1 MATSSTRSVFPEPEP
16 RFGACGTA
24 IHNRFFIYCGFQQS
38 FRGLRFRDLPH
49 TFQVETFNADTTKW
63 TQGSTTGPNPP
74 GLWDSACT
82 SIGSKL
88 FSYGGRSGESF
99 TNALCE
105 LDTTTMQW
113 RQLQP
118 LNPSEGPMKK
128 GDARMIAL
136 SSNLLCVI
144 GGYGIPSG
152 TIHPASKFTK
162 NSRRSDGRGYTN
174 EVHVYNTETSMCQLD
189 AVNYSFYNS
198 LSSRPGRIIPKLLP
212 IMLFLNIHPIIP
224 SPSSYYSQLF
234 FVNFHLCQ

>member
-16 RFGACGTA
+16 RFGARGTA
-24 IHNRFFIYCGFQQS
+24 IHNRFFIYCGWMQS
-38 FRGLRFRDLPH
+38 FRGLSLRDLPH

-63 TQGSTTGPNPP
+63 TQMATTGPNPP

-88 FSYGGRSGESF
+88 FSYGGWSGKSH
-99 TNALCE
+99 TDALCE

-128 GDARMIAL
+128 QDARMIAL
-136 SSNLLCVI
+136 SSNMLCVI
-144 GGYGIPSG
+144 GGWGIPSG

-162 NSRRSDGRGYTN
+162 DSRFSDGSGWTN

-189 AVNYSFYNS
+189 AVKYSFYNS
-198 LSSRPGRIIPKLLP
+198 LSSTR
-212 IMLFLNIHPIIP
+212 
-224 SPSSYYSQLF
+224 SA
-234 FVNFHLCQ
+234 

>member
-16 RFGACGTA
+16 RRGACGTA
-24 IHNRFFIYCGFQQS
+24 IHNRFFLYRGFQQS
-38 FRGLRFRDLPH
+38 FRGLSFRDLPQ

-63 TQGSTTGPNPP
+63 TQMPITGANPP

-82 SIGSKL
+82 SIGSKI
-88 FSYGGRSGESF
+88 FSYGGWSGGSF
-99 TNALCE
+99 TDALCE

-118 LNPSEGPMKK
+118 LNPSEGPMRKK
-128 GDARMIAL
+128 DAGMIAL

-162 NSRRSDGRGYTN
+162 SSRFSDGRGCTN

-198 LSSRPGRIIPKLLP
+198 LSSRPGRIIPKRLP
-212 IMLFLNIHPIIP
+212 IMLFPD
-224 SPSSYYSQLF
+224 S
-234 FVNFHLCQ
+234 

>member
-1 MATSSTRSVFPEPEP
+1 MATSPTRSIFPEPKP
-16 RFGACGTA
+16 RRGACGTA
-24 IHNRFFIYCGFQQS
+24 IHNRFFIYRGFQQS
-38 FRGLRFRDLPH
+38 FGGLSFRDLPH

-63 TQGSTTGPNPP
+63 TQMPTTGPNPP
-74 GLWDSACT
+74 GLWNSACT

-88 FSYGGRSGESF
+88 FSYGGWTGESY
-99 TNALCE
+99 TDTLHE
-105 LDTTTMQW
+105 LDTTTMQR

-128 GDARMIAL
+128 HSAGMIAL

-152 TIHPASKFTK
+152 TIHPASQFIK
-162 NSRRSDGRGYTN
+162 NSRHSDGSGWTN

-198 LSSRPGRIIPKLLP
+198 LSSTD
-212 IMLFLNIHPIIP
+212 IH
-224 SPSSYYSQLF
+224 
-234 FVNFHLCQ
+234 V